1 MTMKES
7 VDYVAGGVTTSL
19 VTALVSIA
27 FCLPSSAALGGDL
40 SSVEAD
46 RIHMQAET
54 KITQADAY
62 TLHEMKAPAGTVV
75 KEYVSPAGR
84 VFAVA
89 WHGLFLPEMQQI
101 LGAYFQQY
109 SAALQAQPKHYGR
122 QPLNIQQP
130 GLVVQASG
138 HMRAYWG
145 RAYVP
150 EMLPQNVNADEIK

>member
-1 MTMKES
+1 MKTF
-7 VDYVAGGVTTSL
+7 VGGWARLLPVW
-19 VTALVSIA
+19 SIVFIMLG
-27 FCLPSSAALGGDL
+27 FCLPAMAALGGDV

-46 RIHMQAET
+46 RAQMKASIKVTQAET
-54 KITQADAY
+54 YSVQEIQA
-62 TLHEMKAPAGTVV
+62 PGGTVI

-89 WHGLFLPEMQQI
+89 WHGPFFPDMPQI
-101 LGAYFQQY
+101 LGAYFQPY

-122 QPLNIQQP
+122 RPLNIQQP
-130 GLVVQASG
+130 GLVVQAGG

-150 EMLPQNVNADEIK
+150 EMMPQGVNADEIK